1 MDTLGTQETMD
12 KAFKLVDPTD
22 RGAKD
27 WREPIRAW
35 VTEETLTAAGVTI
48 TEVEDAIRF
57 YTATEPKTERL
68 EIIDV
73 EYAAIPM
80 DPFREPPGAQ
90 STPTVEGS

>member
-68 EIIDV
+68 EIFGGGHG
-73 EYAAIPM
+73 YYLMAKGYRMGPAGP
-80 DPFREPPGAQ
+80 
-90 STPTVEGS
+90 